1 MRTRKNAREE
11 RGYARIHAHVS
22 GMHADSRFSRSFAL
36 AVARKHKKRHPQP
49 HAAPFHISLKE
60 KSQNY
65 SWEPLVFQT
74 FLSRQ
79 QD

>member
-36 AVARKHKKRHPQP
+36 AVARKHKKKAST
-49 HAAPFHISLKE
+49 AACSTLSYQFE
-60 KSQNY
+60 KKIAKLFMGALGLPNFS
-65 SWEPLVFQT
+65 V
-74 FLSRQ
+74 
-79 QD
+79 